1 MCNHVFMGHADGVT
15 CMRCGLRMT
24 TDEYMAYLKIAYHN
38 LTTLHRNLVHDAGW
52 FGNHEQLGDW
62 YNQISDQLDDLT
74 ETGIALGIAEPS
86 IKDAVLAYSGDI
98 ITCEPRELQ
107 ETLRMTQDIFH
118 RIIDMMQD
126 AEKTVPAAI
135 ANKLQEYEYHW
146 NKEANYKIAH
156 AIGSAGRGGP
166 VVEDDDD

>member
-1 MCNHVFMGHADGVT
+1 MNEVQK
-15 CMRCGLRMT
+15 LL
-24 TDEYMAYLKIAYHN
+24 AYLKIAYHN

-86 IKDAVLAYSGDI
+86 IKDAVLAYSGDV
-98 ITCEPRELQ
+98 ITCEPRELP

-118 RIIDMMQD
+118 RVIDLMQD

-156 AIGSAGRGGP
+156 AIGNGESRGGP
-166 VVEDDDD
+166 ASVEDDYD

>member
-1 MCNHVFMGHADGVT
+1 MA
-15 CMRCGLRMT
+15 
-24 TDEYMAYLKIAYHN
+24 EYQKLLAYLKIAYHN

-86 IKDAVLAYSGDI
+86 IKDAVLAYSGDV
-98 ITCEPRELQ
+98 ITCESRELP

-126 AEKTVPAAI
+126 AEKTAPAAI

-166 VVEDDDD
+166 TVEDDDD

>member
-1 MCNHVFMGHADGVT
+1 
-15 CMRCGLRMT
+15 MT
-24 TDEYMAYLKIAYHN
+24 EYQKLLMYLKIAYHN

-86 IKDAVLAYSGDI
+86 IKDAVLAYSGDV
-98 ITCEPRELQ
+98 ITCEPRELP

-118 RIIDMMQD
+118 RIIDLMQD
-126 AEKTVPAAI
+126 AEKTAPAAI

-156 AIGSAGRGGP
+156 AIGNGAGRGGP
-166 VVEDDDD
+166 ASVEDDDD

>member
-1 MCNHVFMGHADGVT
+1 MNEVQK
-15 CMRCGLRMT
+15 LL
-24 TDEYMAYLKIAYHN
+24 AYLKIAYHN

-74 ETGIALGIAEPS
+74 ETGIALGITEPS
-86 IKDAVLAYSGDI
+86 IKDAVLAYSGDVV
-98 ITCEPRELQ
+98 TCEPRDLS
-107 ETLRMTQDIFH
+107 ETMRMTQDIFH

-126 AEKTVPAAI
+126 AEKTAPAAVS
-135 ANKLQEYEYHW
+135 NKLQEYEYHW

-156 AIGSAGRGGP
+156 AIGNGTGRGGP

>member
-1 MCNHVFMGHADGVT
+1 MNEVQK
-15 CMRCGLRMT
+15 LL
-24 TDEYMAYLKIAYHN
+24 AYLKIAYHN

-62 YNQISDQLDDLT
+62 YSQISAQLDDLT

-86 IKDAVLAYSGDI
+86 IKDAVLAYSGDV
-98 ITCEPRELQ
+98 ITCEPRELP
-107 ETLRMTQDIFH
+107 ETLRMTQSIFH
-118 RIIDMMQD
+118 RIIDLMQD

-156 AIGSAGRGGP
+156 ALGGGAGRGGP

>member
-1 MCNHVFMGHADGVT
+1 MNEFQK
-15 CMRCGLRMT
+15 LL
-24 TDEYMAYLKIAYHN
+24 AYLKIAYHN

-98 ITCEPRELQ
+98 ITCEPRELS
-107 ETLRMTQDIFH
+107 ETLRIAKSILLQAS
-118 RIIDMMQD
+118 DMMQA
-126 AEKTVPAAI
+126 AEGNVPAAV

-156 AIGSAGRGGP
+156 AIGNGESRGGP

>member
-1 MCNHVFMGHADGVT
+1 MNEVQK
-15 CMRCGLRMT
+15 LL
-24 TDEYMAYLKIAYHN
+24 AYLKIAYHN
-38 LTTLHRNLVHDAGW
+38 LTTLHRNLVHDDGW

-86 IKDAVLAYSGDI
+86 IKDAVLAYSGDV
-98 ITCEPRELQ
+98 ITCEPRELSD
-107 ETLRMTQDIFH
+107 TLRIAKSILLQAA
-118 RIIDMMQD
+118 DMMQA
-126 AEKTVPAAI
+126 AEGTVPAAV

-156 AIGSAGRGGP
+156 AIGNAGRGGP

>member
-1 MCNHVFMGHADGVT
+1 MNEVQK
-15 CMRCGLRMT
+15 LL
-24 TDEYMAYLKIAYHN
+24 AYLKIAYHN

-52 FGNHEQLGDW
+52 FGNHEQLGEW
-62 YNQISDQLDDLT
+62 YGQISDQLDDLT

-98 ITCEPRELQ
+98 ITCEPRELS
-107 ETLRMTQDIFH
+107 ETLRIAKSILLQAS
-118 RIIDMMQD
+118 DMMQA
-126 AEKTVPAAI
+126 AEVNVPAAV

-166 VVEDDDD
+166 AVEDDDD